1 MSNFIYNNVRNIY
14 LPELLSLNIRD
25 YSLYPNG
32 LDYTFDFVKGFN
44 LILGGNGMGKT
55 TFVSLI
61 KYALIGNYKKQYE
74 YSRTYKENKIEKRE
88 RNSDDF
94 FRNRMDPT
102 IATDGPPSVTL
113 KFKVNG
119 THFTITRSLID
130 ISIQTLFIDGVKIE
144 GQEIL
149 ESKYEAVKNSVKNE
163 DGQAKLSMLLPFLYE
178 NSFQHAAGISFD
190 DLIFFVNYILFFG
203 EDHKTVL
210 WEEDVQRQL
219 FNTFFN
225 SPELNTAR
233 QDAER
238 EAKYFD
244 SRSRHKSEDKRAI
257 RKVLDRIEQKEQKG
271 NSTPGDLIKLKEKI
285 EYFTAKAKEVHEVR
299 KRNSSKISILE
310 NDKNTYAQMLDEL
323 ESTRNKLINT
333 LSFSEYKHQH
343 RLYDSFLKN
352 IQTNHVCPLCN
363 NQNEELYVRAVEN
376 QDRCWVCDSELIN
389 DSEMNAD
396 AKAELQRLNDEYT
409 AQTRALTSAQNDI
422 KVLEAENR
430 SLDNQFKKLDVD
442 KRQSLSEVREL
453 EYENSKNENPTE
465 LQPFYDEI
473 EKLTA
478 EQDDFAEKRDER
490 RNEANRIAQLIE
502 DTVLANV
509 QNFSNQFSLYA
520 QKFLGVPCNLTYE
533 RLDDDVLKKFYPMI
547 NGTVR
552 KTDLEL
558 SESQRFF
565 IDHSFRMSILTHFY
579 TTPTFYIVETP
590 DSSLDLS
597 YEKNAAD
604 VFSSFLEKP
613 YSLILTSNLNNS
625 SFVNYILSNENRDH
639 EIVPLFEIAKKSVI
653 QQSNDTLSQLYNKIK
668 NG

>member
-1 MSNFIYNNVRNIY
+1 
-14 LPELLSLNIRD
+14 
-25 YSLYPNG
+25 
-32 LDYTFDFVKGFN
+32 
-44 LILGGNGMGKT
+44 MGKT

-74 YSRTYKENKIEKRE
+74 YSRTYKESKIEKRE

-94 FRNRMDPT
+94 FKNRMDRNLVT
-102 IATDGPPSVTL
+102 GGPPSVTL
-113 KFKVNG
+113 EFNVNG
-119 THFTITRSLID
+119 TNFSIKRSLSD
-130 ISIQTLFIDGVKIE
+130 ISIEKLYIDGVMIE
-144 GQEIL
+144 GEQIL
-149 ESKYEAVKNSVKNE
+149 ESKYEALKNSAKNE
-163 DGQAKLSMLLPFLYE
+163 VNQGKLVHFLPFIYE
-178 NSFQHAAGISFD
+178 TEFQRVANISFD

-210 WEEDVQRQL
+210 WEEEVQNRL

-257 RKVLDRIEQKEQKG
+257 RKVLDRIEQKENKG
-271 NSTPGDLIKLKEKI
+271 KTIPGDLINLKEKLEI
-285 EYFTAKAKEVHEVR
+285 LISKTEEVHEER
-299 KRNSSKISILE
+299 KRNSTKIAILE
-310 NDKNTYAQMLDEL
+310 NSKNSYAQKLDDL
-323 ESTRNKLINT
+323 ESKRNKLINE
-333 LSFSEYKHQH
+333 LSFTEYKHQH

-352 IQTNHVCPLCN
+352 IQTNHICPLCN
-363 NQNEELYVRAVEN
+363 NHSEELYSKTINN
-376 QDRCWVCDSELIN
+376 QDKCWVCDSELIN
-389 DSEMNAD
+389 ESELNSDS
-396 AKAELQRLNDEYT
+396 KAEMQGLNDEY
-409 AQTRALTSAQNDI
+409 ASQALALRNAQNEI
-422 KVLEAENR
+422 KALEIDNI
-430 SLDNQFKKLDVD
+430 SLDEKFRKLEQE
-442 KRQSLSEVREL
+442 KRQLQTEVREL
-453 EYENSKNENPTE
+453 EYENSKDDSPTE

-473 EKLTA
+473 EKLTQ
-478 EQDDFAEKRDER
+478 EQEDFAEKSEER
-490 RNEANRIAQLIE
+490 RAEANRIAQLIE
-502 DTVLANV
+502 DTVLTNV
-509 QNFSNQFSLYA
+509 QSFSSQFSHYA
-520 QKFLGVPCNLTYE
+520 QKFLGVPCILTYE
-533 RLDDDVLKKFYPMI
+533 KLDDDVLKKFYPII
-547 NGTVR
+547 NGAVR

-579 TTPTFYIVETP
+579 TTPSFYIVETP

-625 SFVNYILSNENRDH
+625 SFVNYILSNGVREH
-639 EIVPLFEIAKKSVI
+639 KIVPLFEIARKSVI
-653 QQSNDTLSQLYNKIK
+653 QESNDILHQLYNKIK